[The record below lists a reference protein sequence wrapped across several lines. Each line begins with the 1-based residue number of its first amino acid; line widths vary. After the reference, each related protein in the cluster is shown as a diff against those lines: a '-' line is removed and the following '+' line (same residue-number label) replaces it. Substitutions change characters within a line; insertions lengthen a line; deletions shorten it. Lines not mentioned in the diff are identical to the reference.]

1 MSDKN
6 WLNDKK
12 KLEERIA
19 YLEREN
25 MLFYRIIH
33 ISNIINSSL
42 EVEETL
48 TQLLENGLEVVNASM
63 GSILL
68 LDQKEL
74 VLKIKIAKGL
84 SKETIENTII
94 KLGDSISGEVLKK
107 KQPLLYNVGD
117 DIEPFSFPLKRTND
131 DRIFS
136 FISVPL
142 MSKKRVLGVINISNP
157 NGRDKFSEYDFDI
170 MRALASQAAIAI
182 ENSETYQRLNKFSF
196 ETILSVTKIMGLTEY
211 NRGHCEKVAHFAH
224 SIAHE
229 YGNFS
234 DDDYIII
241 QYSAMMHD
249 IGKIEIKQTKQTRS
263 EKQTQD
269 INADTKIIK
278 RIGDFEYNFSSKKSL
293 LEIVKLCKKYYEVWY
308 AHESEEKTLSDD
320 KINIIAD
327 IITVADAYSAMVNKN
342 SNNKPMA
349 FNKIKALLQ
358 LEKGKLF
365 DGRAVDILIDQVEN
379 NRLYSSDYVI
389 LK

>member
-1 MSDKN
+1 MSEQN
-6 WLNDKK
+6 WLNEKK

-48 TQLLENGLEVVNASM
+48 TQLLENGLEVVNAGM

-84 SKETIENTII
+84 HKDTIENTVI
-94 KLGDSISGEVLKK
+94 KLGDSVSGEVLKK

-117 DIEPFSFPLKRTND
+117 DIEPFNFLLNRTNSE
-131 DRIFS
+131 RIYS
-136 FISVPL
+136 FISIPL
-142 MSKKRVLGVINISNP
+142 MSKKHALGVINISNP
-157 NGRDKFSEYDFDI
+157 KGRDKFSEYDFDI

-182 ENSETYQRLNKFSF
+182 ENSETYQKLNKFSF
-196 ETILSVTKIMGLTEY
+196 ETILSMTKIMGLTEY
-211 NRGHCEKVAHFAH
+211 NRSHCEKVAQYAH
-224 SIAHE
+224 SIARE
-229 YGNFS
+229 YGCFS

-249 IGKIEIKQTKQTRS
+249 IGKIELKQPEQLIQKQDNEKESKLIKYI
-263 EKQTQD
+263 D
-269 INADTKIIK
+269 
-278 RIGDFEYNFSSKKSL
+278 DFKYVFSSKKSL
-293 LEIVKLCKKYYEVWY
+293 LEIIKLCKKYFEVWY
-308 AHESEEKTLSDD
+308 THESDESDISEY
-320 KINIIAD
+320 KINSIAD
-327 IITVADAYSAMVNKN
+327 IIIVDDAYSAMIGQDDNKKTM
-342 SNNKPMA
+342 SLA
-349 FNKIKALLQ
+349 KIKDLFAI
-358 LEKGKLF
+358 EKGGLF
-365 DGRAVDILIDQVEN
+365 ETKAVDILFNQIEN